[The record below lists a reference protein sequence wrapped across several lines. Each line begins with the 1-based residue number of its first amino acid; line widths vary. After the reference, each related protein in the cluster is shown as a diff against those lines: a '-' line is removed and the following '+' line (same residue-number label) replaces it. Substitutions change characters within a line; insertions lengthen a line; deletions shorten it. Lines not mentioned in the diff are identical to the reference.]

1 MVFLA
6 LQDRAEQVA
15 GDEVGLGLAIDD
27 RGLEIGDRLHLQIQ
41 IGLEHFRHGL
51 ADMQLAQIL
60 KVRQAFQ
67 EQDALDHLIGV
78 LHLVDRLVIFDMRQL
93 AIAPVL
99 QHAGVQE
106 VLVDGRQL
114 ILQHHIEV
122 LDDLRIALHGRLVLI
137 LVTRGAAGARGTAV
151 LGRI

>member
-1 MVFLA
+1 M
-6 LQDRAEQVA
+6 
-15 GDEVGLGLAIDD
+15 
-27 RGLEIGDRLHLQIQ
+27 
-41 IGLEHFRHGL
+41 
-51 ADMQLAQIL
+51 
-60 KVRQAFQ
+60 
-67 EQDALDHLIGV
+67 
-78 LHLVDRLVIFDMRQL
+78 LHLVDRLVILDMRQL

-114 ILQHHIEV
+114 ILQHHVEV